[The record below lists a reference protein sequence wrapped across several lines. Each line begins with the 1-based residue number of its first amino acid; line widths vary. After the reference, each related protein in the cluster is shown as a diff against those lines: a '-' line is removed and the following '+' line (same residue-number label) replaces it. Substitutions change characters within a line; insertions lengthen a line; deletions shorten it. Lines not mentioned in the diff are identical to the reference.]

1 MFVKVIQ
8 SQKQSFLT
16 MLFKWLGFLGDSQF
30 SLIVAEIPNSEGP
43 NPQSQS
49 TEKKP
54 LNYCTSGNFSESDF
68 SLKIGR
74 TDPQ

>member
-8 SQKQSFLT
+8 SQKQSLLT

-43 NPQSQS
+43 KPQSQS
-49 TEKKP
+49 TEKTHWIIVQVDILARAISP
-54 LNYCTSGNFSESDF
+54 
-68 SLKIGR
+68 
-74 TDPQ
+74 

>member
-8 SQKQSFLT
+8 SKQQSFLT

-30 SLIVAEIPNSEGP
+30 SLIVAEIPNSEVP

-49 TEKKP
+49 TEKNP
-54 LNYCTSGNFSESDF
+54 HWIIVQVEILARAIS
-68 SLKIGR
+68 
-74 TDPQ
+74 P

>member
-1 MFVKVIQ
+1 
-8 SQKQSFLT
+8 

-49 TEKKP
+49 TEKKTTE
-54 LNYCTSGNFSESDF
+54 LLYKWKF
-68 SLKIGR
+68 
-74 TDPQ
+74 

>member
-1 MFVKVIQ
+1 
-8 SQKQSFLT
+8 
-16 MLFKWLGFLGDSQF
+16 MLFKWLGFLGVF
-30 SLIVAEIPNSEGP
+30 NLAFIVAEIPNSEGP
-43 NPQSQS
+43 NPQSLS
-49 TEKKP
+49 TEKKKP